1 MLEALLLILNSSLKM
16 WMKWIILLMIKTNK
30 EGHNQEVNYYLG
42 VQESLKVIIKMK
54 KKPKKQLI
62 VMVGYTQAILLEL
75 KHKVELRLLIERKIY

>member
-1 MLEALLLILNSSLKM
+1 
-16 WMKWIILLMIKTNK
+16 MIKTNK